1 MSYPLVIEPSVFA
14 RESKTLQGNLPI
26 ADLPRVLDSL
36 AESGGAVSYWIEGRI
51 SERERPQLFLR
62 LDGVFSLRCQRCLES
77 VAYPLQVR
85 NLLEFVGDES
95 RLTQE
100 EIEDDSRDFL
110 PWKKEIDVVALLED
124 EIILA
129 LPPAPRH
136 EQCNFPDLKYA
147 ADVNMKSS
155 PFSMLRELKGK
166 ITQ

>member
-1 MSYPLVIEPSVFA
+1 MSYQLVIEPSVFA

-36 AESGGAVSYWIEGRI
+36 AESGGAVSYWIEGRV
-51 SERERPQLFLR
+51 SEHERPQLFLR

-136 EQCNFPDLKYA
+136 EQCNFPDLKHA

-155 PFSMLRELKGK
+155 PFSTLRGLKDK
-166 ITQ
+166 MTQ